1 MKHCEPLWQVE
12 LPWQRLCADPSIL
25 VVVISHDKK
34 CIFIHIP
41 KCGGT
46 SVEDVIWPKGKG
58 RTEEDLWMGFVN
70 RFENKYQTGGL
81 QHLLAWQVREEVG
94 PDIFSDYYKF
104 AFVRNPWDRSISQ
117 FAYMQQRP
125 DLMDYL
131 GMTPET
137 EFKSYLE
144 LIRSKEHVQWMPQVR
159 FLRDHDGSV
168 LVDRIGRLEAF
179 NEDCAQIFAAL
190 GLTLDQLPGHVNRSK
205 RQAFQEY
212 YSDNEAI
219 EAVADIF
226 SEDICFLGYK
236 FVDSS
241 I

>member
-1 MKHCEPLWQVE
+1 M
-12 LPWQRLCADPSIL
+12 
-25 VVVISHDKK
+25 ISHDKK

-94 PDIFSDYYKF
+94 ADIFSAYYKF

-131 GMTPET
+131 GMTPKT

-144 LIRSKEHVQWMPQVR
+144 LIRRKEHVQWMPQVR

-179 NEDCAQIFAAL
+179 NEDCAKIFAAL

-212 YSDNEAI
+212 YSDDEAI
-219 EAVADIF
+219 ETVADIF

-236 FVDSS
+236 FVDPSV
-241 I
+241 

>member
-1 MKHCEPLWQVE
+1 M
-12 LPWQRLCADPSIL
+12 
-25 VVVISHDKK
+25 ISHDKK

-46 SVEDVIWPKGKG
+46 SIEDVIWPKDQG
-58 RTEEDLWMGFVN
+58 RTERDLWMGFVT

-81 QHLLAWQVREEVG
+81 QHLLGWQVREEVG
-94 PDIFSDYYKF
+94 HDVFGSYYKF
-104 AFVRNPWDRSISQ
+104 AFVRNPWDRIVSQ

-131 GMTPET
+131 GMTAET

-144 LIRSKEHVQWMPQVR
+144 LIRHKEHVQWMPQVR
-159 FLRDHDGSV
+159 FLLDHDGSV

-179 NEDCAQIFAAL
+179 SQDCAQIFAAL
-190 GLTLDQLPGHVNRSK
+190 GLTQDRLPGHANRSK
-205 RQAFQEY
+205 RQPFQAY
-212 YSDNEAI
+212 YPDDEAI

-226 SEDICFLGYK
+226 SEDIGFLGYK
-236 FVDSS
+236 FVDPSV
-241 I
+241 